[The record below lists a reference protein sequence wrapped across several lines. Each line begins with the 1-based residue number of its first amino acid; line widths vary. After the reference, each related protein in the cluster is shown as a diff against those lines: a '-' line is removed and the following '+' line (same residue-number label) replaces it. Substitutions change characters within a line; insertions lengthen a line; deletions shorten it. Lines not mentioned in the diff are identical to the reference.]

1 MKYDAECYDRLYK
14 QWTHALVQISDEERL
29 QTLSSVMRSKLTS
42 LLGTAQIL
50 ADDLRNLDPL
60 DDDYLQLADTIIQS
74 ARFISVVLDA
84 AMDMTEKQPTQVS

>member
-42 LLGTAQIL
+42 LIGTAQIL
-50 ADDLRNLDPL
+50 ADDLRNLDSL
-60 DDDYLQLADTIIQS
+60 DEDHVQLADTVIQS
-74 ARFISVVLDA
+74 ARFISVILDA
-84 AMDMTEKQPTQVS
+84 AMDMAQQQTSQVS

>member
-14 QWTHALVQISDEERL
+14 QWTNALVQISDEERL

-50 ADDLRNLDPL
+50 ADDLRNMDPM